1 MLLKKLECSVI
12 IFICDPLALKLS
24 NQNSSDTLFCFL
36 FSLFVLS
43 QLYIYKKGLNFK
55 LIFLSALLLGAATFT
70 RAVSMYVSIV
80 VIFMMLI
87 VFWKDESKVKIA
99 KYLIVFVSIQMM
111 IIGGWQ
117 SEIIVLLVIMITQE

>member
-1 MLLKKLECSVI
+1 M
-12 IFICDPLALKLS
+12 
-24 NQNSSDTLFCFL
+24 

-80 VIFMMLI
+80 VIFTMLI

-99 KYLIVFVSIQMM
+99 KYLIVFISIQMM

-117 SEIIVLLVIMITQE
+117 IRNQFSICLQYVILYCITKTKVLHKCYTKKITYEMFYKY